1 MLQLQDL
8 RLQKKQRVNDL
19 TGKALDF
26 LNIFLIN
33 LVRDICSVGNV
44 VSRDELMEKLWGN
57 DEFVDDNTLTVNI
70 ARVRKKFEQVG
81 ADGLIRTKR
90 GLGYIVGQE

>member
-1 MLQLQDL
+1 M
-8 RLQKKQRVNDL
+8 KKIEL
-19 TGKALDF
+19 TKNEFIILKTLFEKIGK
-26 LNIFLIN
+26 
-33 LVRDICSVGNV
+33 V